1 MAIAEFQE
9 DYFKYLNELRASG
22 DTNMLGAAPY
32 LENQFWLEPSE
43 AKEVLRLWIKSKE
56 ESV

>member
-1 MAIAEFQE
+1 MSIEEFQAS
-9 DYFKYLNELRASG
+9 YFQFLDELQKSG

-32 LENQFWLEPSE
+32 VENQFWLEPSE

-56 ESV
+56 ESA